1 MTGTIGLVVTD
12 LDGTLWERP
21 ETIPERTLDAI
32 AELERRSIPLLI
44 ATGRR
49 VASTRDPLAAV
60 GLAPP
65 AVVLNGGLG
74 VDLASGQRFHRG

>member
-1 MTGTIGLVVTD
+1 MRVRAARQEKPHRIEVQRVTGTIGLVVTD

-49 VASTRDPLAAV
+49 VDRPAEATLGASLIC
-60 GLAPP
+60 
-65 AVVLNGGLG
+65 
-74 VDLASGQRFHRG
+74 S